1 MQGCGVELASSVLS
15 GDTEV
20 VLGDISTT
28 TVPIVDSNGGN
39 KSLQLHSMIL
49 FFIFTAIAI
58 GFTQARHRASEDT
71 GGVPVTVV
79 LSGRLE
85 TTITVRMY
93 TVDGVATSKYV
104 ATTELP
110 LIKSGFFLLG
120 KIVFP
125 QNLMG
130 T

>member
-1 MQGCGVELASSVLS
+1 MVGINHYNYTLY
-15 GDTEV
+15 
-20 VLGDISTT
+20 
-28 TVPIVDSNGGN
+28 
-39 KSLQLHSMIL
+39 
-49 FFIFTAIAI
+49 FFIFAVIAI
-58 GFTQARHRASEDT
+58 GFTQARHRASEGT
-71 GGVPVTVV
+71 GGVPVTVQL
-79 LSGRLE
+79 LSGTLE
-85 TTITVRMY
+85 MTVTVRMY